1 MKQLIDFPYKHV
13 LVLGLAK
20 SGTAA
25 AKLLLDSGITVRV
38 NDMNTAAD
46 DEEVVQLR
54 KQGAEVIVGGHPQ
67 SVMEDID
74 LIVKNPGIP
83 YEHPLIEEALGRDIP
98 IVTEVELAFHLAKNN
113 EVIGITGSNGKT
125 TTTMLAYEM
134 IEESNESIKLAGNIG
149 IVATDVARQ
158 LSSDDRLLLELSS
171 FQLLGTKTFRPH
183 IACLLNLYDAHLDYH
198 GTVFEYEK
206 AKAQLFVNQTEDD
219 YLVYNADDVKV
230 VELISSAKAR
240 LVPFSTKKSLDDRGA
255 WTDGLSLYFKGEK
268 IIDLNEVVLVGSH
281 NVENMLAAIS
291 IAKLSGA
298 TLEGICQVLKR
309 FSGVKHRLQY
319 VGEVAGRYFYN
330 DSKATNILATQKA
343 LQSFD
348 SSLILLA
355 GGLDREEDLSL
366 LIPYLKQVKTL
377 ITFGETK
384 NKLVKVAKEAN
395 IHDIHMVNDVSEA
408 TELAFTQSTV
418 GDTILLSPACASWD
432 QYKTFEVRGDM
443 FIETVHTLR

>member
-1 MKQLIDFPYKHV
+1 VKQLIDFPYKHV

-25 AKLLLDSGITVRV
+25 AQLLLDSGITVRV
-38 NDMNTAAD
+38 NDMNTADD
-46 DEEVVQLR
+46 DEVVVQLR
-54 KQGAEVIVGGHPQ
+54 KQGAELIVGGHPL
-67 SVMEDID
+67 SVMDDID
-74 LIVKNPGIP
+74 LMVKNPGIP
-83 YEHPLIEEALGRDIP
+83 YEHALVKAAMERDIP

-134 IEESNESIKLAGNIG
+134 IEASNQSIKLAGNIG

-158 LSSDDRLLLELSS
+158 LSKDDRLLMELSS
-171 FQLLGTKTFRPH
+171 FQLLGTKSFRPH

-198 GTVFEYEK
+198 GTVAEYEE
-206 AKAQLFVNQTEDD
+206 AKAQLFLKQTEDD
-219 YLVYNADDVKV
+219 YLVYNADDAKV
-230 VELISSAKAR
+230 VELISTAKAQ
-240 LVPFSTKKSLDDRGA
+240 LVPFSTKIPQKETGA
-255 WTDGLSLYFKGEK
+255 WTDGLALYYKGEK
-268 IIDLNEVVLVGSH
+268 IIDLEEVVLVGSH
-281 NVENMLAAIS
+281 NIENMLAAIS

-298 TLEGICQVLKR
+298 TNEGICHVLRR

-348 SSLILLA
+348 SPLILLA

-366 LIPYLKQVKTL
+366 LIPYLKHVKTM

-384 NKLVKVAKEAN
+384 DKLVKLAEEAN
-395 IHDIHMVNDVSEA
+395 IHDVHMVNDVSEA
-408 TELAFTQSTV
+408 TKLAFKQSKL

-443 FIETVHTLR
+443 FIETVHTLG